1 MRSIGVIAIAL
12 AIGIM
17 SSSTALCADGEAM
30 ESSNVQQVVPGRFG
44 LGIAGG
50 AMRFNS
56 SYRLQRGSGLP
67 IFVSGE
73 GTLGLDETVL
83 VPIFYGEWNITPRHA
98 LGFHYF
104 GVDREGSALAVN
116 QEFGSL
122 SVDGLLQARD
132 ESSFYYL
139 NYSYAFVADEDRFF
153 RGTLGVYAVDLEF
166 AFDAFGEIAIDDNP
180 VTSGM
185 YSDKVS
191 QLAPL
196 PMLGVQYANKWT
208 ERWLL
213 AARFLFI
220 GGEVNDLSGIIVDV
234 SFAARYNL
242 MKNAGLI
249 LGFSYFDAD
258 IDIRD
263 GSKSQDIAYGYD
275 GIFAGLDFRF

>member
-1 MRSIGVIAIAL
+1 
-12 AIGIM
+12 
-17 SSSTALCADGEAM
+17 M
-30 ESSNVQQVVPGRFG
+30 ESSDVQQVVAGRFG

-116 QEFGSL
+116 QDFGSL
-122 SVDGLLQARD
+122 SVDGVLRARD
-132 ESSFYYL
+132 QSSFYYL
-139 NYSYAFVADEDRFF
+139 NYSYAFVADEDRFL
-153 RGTLGVYAVDLEF
+153 RGTLGVYTVDLEF
-166 AFDAFGEIAIDDNP
+166 VFDAFGDVEIDGNP

-185 YSDKVS
+185 YSETVN

-196 PMLGVQYANKWT
+196 PMVGVQYANKWT

-234 SFAARYNL
+234 NFAARYNL

-249 LGFSYFDAD
+249 LGFNYFDAD
-258 IDIRD
+258 IDIRE
-263 GSKSQDIAYGYD
+263 GNKSQDIAYGYD
-275 GIFAGLDFRF
+275 GLFAGLDFRF